1 MTYSQQIGK
10 ATSHDELKVIGAKL
24 FNSKLSKEK
33 RVELVKLYR
42 ERRKELDRSMVDTST
57 NNTLKRMLY
66 NINTLSRTSVQD
78 VAAIGKEIYDL
89 TKSGIF
95 NRHEAD
101 LVFRAYRHQKRKAG
115 IEFPKPE
122 PQAA

>member
-1 MTYSQQIGK
+1 MTYTQQIEK

-42 ERRKELDRSMVDTST
+42 DRRRELDRTMVDTST
-57 NNTLKRMLY
+57 NKTLKRILY
-66 NINTLSRTSVQD
+66 TINTLSQSSLQG

-115 IEFPKPE
+115 IEFQKPE
-122 PQAA
+122 AQAA